1 MLVDQATIAFTRD
14 RPAYAAALLE
24 FSDPRPRLLGATA
37 LIGRRHLEQRI
48 ARIAQEN
55 SMTRLSLVFKTAAAA
70 AIVASA
76 TLATSAYVPISTTLH
91 AQETTVY
98 KPGSGT
104 TVPQVVR
111 EVLPTYTPGA
121 MKAKIVGSVWMRVVV
136 LPSGNVGDVEISRSL
151 DREHGLDQQAITA
164 MRQWTFEPG
173 KRDGKPVAVE
183 VTVEMTFTLRK

>member
-1 MLVDQATIAFTRD
+1 
-14 RPAYAAALLE
+14 
-24 FSDPRPRLLGATA
+24 
-37 LIGRRHLEQRI
+37 
-48 ARIAQEN
+48 
-55 SMTRLSLVFKTAAAA
+55 MTRLSLVFKTAAAA